1 VCGLPGRDA
10 LTAYTA
16 VDIETT
22 GLSPDEDL
30 ITELAAVRVRGGRI
44 VAFWSALVR
53 PGRPIPPEIVEM
65 TGITDD
71 MVSLAGEV
79 EEAVSSFVRF
89 VAHDPV
95 IAHNVQFDL
104 AFLDAALER
113 LGRPPV
119 GNMAVDTA
127 ELSRDLLDDAVPDHR
142 LGTLARH
149 FGIAA
154 DAPHRALGD
163 ALLAAAAYERL
174 AALSG
179 DERLDALSAD
189 ALLPARS
196 TA

>member
-1 VCGLPGRDA
+1 VYGLPARDA

-22 GLSPDEDL
+22 GLSPGDDL
-30 ITELAAVRVRGGRI
+30 ITELAAVRVRGGRV

-65 TGITDD
+65 TGITDE
-71 MVSLAGEV
+71 MVSLAGGV
-79 EEAVSSFVRF
+79 EEAISSFVRF
-89 VAHDPV
+89 VADDPM

-127 ELSRDLLDDAVPDHR
+127 ELSRDLLDDAVLDHR
-142 LGTLARH
+142 LGTLAH
-149 FGIAA
+149 FFGIAA

-163 ALLAAAAYERL
+163 ALLTAAAYERL
-174 AALSG
+174 ADLRE
-179 DERLDALSAD
+179 DP
-189 ALLPARS
+189 LLPARS

>member
-1 VCGLPGRDA
+1 VWGLPGSDA
-10 LTAYTA
+10 LAAYTA

-22 GLSPDEDL
+22 GLSPAEDL

-53 PGRPIPPEIVEM
+53 PGRPIPPEVVEM
-65 TGITDD
+65 TGITDE
-71 MVSLAGEV
+71 MVSVAGEV
-79 EEAVSSFVRF
+79 EEAVTSFVGF
-89 VAHDPV
+89 VDHDPV

-127 ELSRDLLDDAVPDHR
+127 ELSRDVLDDAVPDHR
-142 LGTLARH
+142 LGTLARY

-163 ALLAAAAYERL
+163 AILTAAAYERL
-174 AALSG
+174 AGLS
-179 DERLDALSAD
+179 EA